1 MMVRSEVLK
10 ACPHCGGEPK
20 LLQDGYYEPAN
31 LDKYPERTRSWV
43 VCSCDTHWKRNTAAE
58 AIAAWNTRTT
68 AVATDEG
75 VARLFHETYE
85 RLAPQFS
92 YETRKASAVPW
103 EQVPENNRN
112 LMIAV
117 AAEVR
122 AAISTCVSSTDEGVV
137 ERVARAIEPDA
148 FDALGGQLSSA
159 LGEAARRKARA
170 AINAIAQNTKGEED
184 EKTNSQ

>member
-1 MMVRSEVLK
+1 MMVQSEVLK
-10 ACPHCGGEPK
+10 ACPWCAEMPNTD
-20 LLQDGYYEPAN
+20 DG
-31 LDKYPERTRSWV
+31 
-43 VCSCDTHWKRNTAAE
+43 RNTDYGPRVWCANFPHCPVEPVAE
-58 AIAAWNTRTT
+58 GRTLADAITAWNTRTP

-122 AAISTCVSSTDEGVV
+122 AAIST
-137 ERVARAIEPDA
+137 
-148 FDALGGQLSSA
+148 
-159 LGEAARRKARA
+159 
-170 AINAIAQNTKGEED
+170 TKETHDGTE
-184 EKTNSQ
+184 